1 MEVQSRP
8 HAARRELQEELKTAS
23 SAAVLST
30 GDELLLVLV
39 LVLVP
44 VPVLHT
50 FSASQLT
57 RPVAH
62 LQDSRAAKCKQGFKI
77 TR

>member
-1 MEVQSRP
+1 MEVQPRP

-39 LVLVP
+39 PVLVP
-44 VPVLHT
+44 VPHT

-62 LQDSRAAKCKQGFKI
+62 LQDSRAAKCKQGFQI